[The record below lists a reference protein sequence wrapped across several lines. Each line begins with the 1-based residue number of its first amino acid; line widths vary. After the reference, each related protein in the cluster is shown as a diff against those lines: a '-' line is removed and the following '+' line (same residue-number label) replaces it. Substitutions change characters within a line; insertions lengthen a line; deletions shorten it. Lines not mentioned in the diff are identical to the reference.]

1 MSKRLRVAL
10 LLICLAI
17 GLLGALSHKYLW
29 MYVSRRLKPDALNT
43 SLSQDPVNEND
54 PDALLAKANRLAW
67 VFNWPKAEPL
77 YVRAEELFK
86 RKGDTRDEIY
96 ARVGRIRA
104 QSETMSYVDVSQ
116 MIGQELE
123 RPIAK
128 TDSTLRLWCLVQKG
142 YTDLEINAS
151 SAKREWL
158 EARALAHSLGER
170 QWEERAEGELG
181 IIAFLEGDS
190 KRAATMVGDAVMSAF
205 ASGDI
210 GGQVRFL
217 EMLGN
222 GFNEVK
228 RYGEALAFFDRA
240 IKISSENPDSGFPY
254 MAYEGKGWTL
264 AGEGK
269 LNEAWTTLDYGLAM
283 ARQNQK
289 FGHQSQILIEEGEL
303 ALRAGDKQKAV
314 RYLEEGGDLGR
325 QHAFFRMAA
334 QAMFDLAKIYRDA
347 GDLRSAEDRAS
358 IGVEVSRKV
367 GDRYYLPRDLTVLA
381 DLKAREGDTTA
392 AEGFYAQAEDVID
405 GMLVNTD
412 EAYWNSSL
420 ADAMSDTFLQH
431 FELEARLGDVNRA
444 FSVLERVRGRTPA
457 TLLEN
462 GRSPNR
468 DEAKQ
473 VQTLENDVSTL
484 QVRLMRS
491 DDANDRAALLDQL
504 VEYERRL
511 GWTRTGLETDKSE
524 WFERPAPLK
533 SIQSRLRADEMIVEY
548 VLSEPQSYC
557 LWISR
562 GAEGLVRLSAGR
574 GLIEDLTRK
583 YLSSIREKRNDS
595 SLASQLYAVLLPPFD
610 GHPTAKRLVIVP
622 DGILHLLPFETLSD
636 ASSSL
641 LVENTIISYA
651 PASTV
656 LYVLRNAKTPHI
668 HRRTLLAVGD
678 APYQNQGNVSA
689 ELVKPTGIEKRLLRG
704 MSDSLRTPLYD
715 LPETRDEVLDIKRIL
730 GGDSTLLLG
739 SEATETAFKA
749 ERLGDFQIIHLA
761 VHGFSDSRFPER
773 SGVVLGV
780 DSATPDD
787 GLLQVRE
794 IIHLRFD
801 ADLVTLSACD
811 TSVGKLQGEEGVTDL
826 AEAFL
831 VSGARSVVASL
842 WSADDTFTRVLM
854 DRFYTHIVEGK
865 DQASA
870 LRDAKVDLLAKYG
883 KEVPPYYW
891 AAFVLTGD
899 GGSPIRLDVQ

>member
-1 MSKRLRVAL
+1 VSKRLRVAL
-10 LLICLAI
+10 LLICLAV

-29 MYVSRRLKPDALNT
+29 MYASRRLRPDGLAT
-43 SLSQDPVNEND
+43 SLSQDPVNDND

-67 VFNWPKAEPL
+67 LFNWPKAGPL
-77 YVRAEELFK
+77 YVRAEDLFK
-86 RKGDTRDEIY
+86 EKGDIRNEIY
-96 ARVGRIRA
+96 AHVGRLRS

-116 MIGQELE
+116 MIETEME

-128 TDSTLRLWCLVQKG
+128 SDPRLRLWCLVQKG
-142 YTDLEINAS
+142 YTDLEINAA

-158 EARALAHSLGER
+158 EASALAHSLGER
-170 QWEERAEGELG
+170 QWEERAKGELG

-269 LNEAWTTLDYGLAM
+269 LDEAWKTLDYGLAA
-283 ARQNQK
+283 ARQNEK

-303 ALRAGDKQKAV
+303 AFRAGDKQKAV

-381 DLKAREGDTTA
+381 DLKARQGDMPA
-392 AEGFYAQAEDVID
+392 AERFYAQAEDVID

-431 FELEARLGDVNRA
+431 FELEARLGNVSHA
-444 FSVLERVRGRTPA
+444 FSVLERVRGRTSA

-462 GRSPNR
+462 GSSPNR
-468 DEAKQ
+468 GEPKQ
-473 VQTLENDVSTL
+473 VQALENDVSTL

-511 GWTRTGLETDKSE
+511 GWTRTGLETNKPE
-524 WFERPAPLK
+524 WFERPPPLK
-533 SIQSRLRADEMIVEY
+533 TIQSRLRADEMILEY

-562 GAEGLVRLSAGR
+562 NAEGLVRLSAGR
-574 GLIEDLTRK
+574 GRIEDLTRK
-583 YLSSIREKRNDS
+583 YLSSIREKRNNP
-595 SLASQLYAVLLPPFD
+595 SLASQLYAILLPPFD
-610 GHPTAKRLVIVP
+610 GHATAKRLVIIP
-622 DGILHLLPFETLSD
+622 DGILHLLPFETLTD
-636 ASSSL
+636 ASNSL

-656 LYVLRNAKTPHI
+656 LYVLRNAKTSPI

-689 ELVKPTGIEKRLLRG
+689 ELEKPTDLGKRLLRG
-704 MSDSLRTPLYD
+704 MSDSFRTPLYD

-730 GGDSTLLLG
+730 GGHATLLLG

-773 SGVVLGV
+773 SGVVLGL

-811 TSVGKLQGEEGVTDL
+811 TGVGKLQGEEGVTDL

-842 WSADDTFTRVLM
+842 WSADDTFTHALM
-854 DRFYTHIVEGK
+854 DRFYTHIVEGS

-870 LRDAKVDLLAKYG
+870 LRDAKLDLLAKYG
-883 KEVPPYYW
+883 KEVSPYYW
-891 AAFVLTGD
+891 GAFVLTGD
-899 GGSPIRLDVQ
+899 GGSPIHLDVQ